1 MARLREC
8 RFAGHAAQFVE
19 AKCEKGETY
28 RVSRGDLYQAYAEWA
43 KATGEHAMSD
53 RVLVSAMVE
62 RGYKEYRTSR
72 ERGWKGVRLFRPPE
86 EPAEQ
91 SEGEDK

>member
-1 MARLREC
+1 MIRVAFSAEIQCRPRGFLARLREC

-28 RVSRGDLYQAYAEWA
+28 RVSRGDLYQDYAKWA
-43 KATGEHAMSD
+43 KATRERAMSE
-53 RVLVSAMVE
+53 RVFVSAMVE

-72 ERGWKGVRLFRPPE
+72 ERG
-86 EPAEQ
+86 
-91 SEGEDK
+91 